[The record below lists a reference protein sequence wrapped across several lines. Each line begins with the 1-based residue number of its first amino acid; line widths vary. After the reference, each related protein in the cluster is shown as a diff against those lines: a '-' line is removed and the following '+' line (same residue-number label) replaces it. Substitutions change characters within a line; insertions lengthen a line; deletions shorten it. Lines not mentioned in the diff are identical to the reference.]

1 MAERPETRGCVIPI
15 LGIWND
21 LEEAMAG
28 SKQWRE
34 VCDEVTALCDTL
46 EGIPEKCE
54 CGDAQAH
61 LDGVC
66 RCCHG
71 HVAERVASSSQ
82 LHCGERIA
90 QLRADLALLCEDF
103 RKAAGPV
110 QKSATGEQ
118 GLEVRREILMAA
130 GDLGR
135 IVTALEDLDRAV
147 VGFRRSCSMTDMKQV
162 KRQSASLLARCK
174 KVGEDLARRPGDGSE
189 LEPERDE

>member
-1 MAERPETRGCVIPI
+1 
-15 LGIWND
+15 
-21 LEEAMAG
+21 MAG

-46 EGIPEKCE
+46 ERIPEKCE

-61 LDGVC
+61 LEGAC

-71 HVAERVASSSQ
+71 HVAESVASSSQ

-103 RKAAGPV
+103 KKAAGPI
-110 QKSATGEQ
+110 QKGATGEQ

-147 VGFRRSCSMTDMKQV
+147 VGFRRSCSMADMKQV
-162 KRQSASLLARCK
+162 KRQSTSLLARCK
-174 KVGEDLARRPGDGSE
+174 KLNAELARSLLDGNE
-189 LEPERDE
+189 EEPTEEE